1 LIILGLDNAGKTTV
15 ASAIKGTITCEISP
29 TWGLNQDELALG
41 KIPVK
46 FYDVGGGAR
55 IRGIWSHY
63 LAEVHGIVVVVDSAD
78 PARLEE
84 ARDVLAQSLSDKAAA
99 GKPVLLLANKQ
110 DQEGAASPTEVA
122 ARLNLGGSG
131 RDSGVHVVG
140 AVATGVKGKAD
151 PRIAAGIRWLL
162 GMVRRDARLRER
174 VEREAEEQLEAE
186 RRRREERRQRRLE
199 EDA

>member
-1 LIILGLDNAGKTTV
+1 MGMRDAW
-15 ASAIKGTITCEISP
+15 AA
-29 TWGLNQDELALG
+29 AA
-41 KIPVK
+41 PVI
-46 FYDVGGGAR
+46 AR
-55 IRGIWSHY
+55 RY
-63 LAEVHGIVVVVDSAD
+63 RPRLQVHGIVVVVDSAD

-151 PRIAAGIRWLL
+151 PRIAAGIR
-162 GMVRRDARLRER
+162 
-174 VEREAEEQLEAE
+174 
-186 RRRREERRQRRLE
+186 
-199 EDA
+199 